1 MTKKECLK
9 LGLYLEDYFVYCADG
24 WIYDNETGEPV
35 ARYSGEEEYNEEY
48 FEREVGKNW
57 KAVD

>member
-1 MTKKECLK
+1 MTKQEYLK
-9 LGLYLEDYFVYCADG
+9 LGVYHENYFVYSADG

-35 ARYSGEEEYNEEY
+35 AKYSGEEVYNEEY

-57 KAVD
+57 KTVD